1 MSADRLK
8 GSFNDGRTAA
18 RIDVTLQLEPGGL
31 RVSDE
36 AARDHAYWSYEGL
49 RHLDEVFEDEPL
61 RLYHENDRSA
71 RLTLTG
77 GQPVETLFALAPQ
90 LRIKRRRY
98 RPLRWTAMG
107 LASVAVLFVVLFFA
121 LPRFAGAVSQVIP
134 TSWEVALGEQSF
146 EQILEL
152 FAKLAD
158 DEAEKPRFCEGPKG
172 RAALDRLTANLAAA
186 SAAPYE
192 FRVAVLDLPVNNAFA
207 LPGGRIVVF
216 KGLIDFAESPDEVAG
231 VLAHE
236 IGHVTER
243 HGTERIVESLGLGL
257 FFGVMLGD
265 FGSSAV
271 ALVGETLVNLSYSR
285 DAETEADSVAV
296 GLLDEAGIAGGG
308 LASFF
313 KRLEESGPEMH
324 PALQLLSTHPASELR
339 AQRTAG
345 SAGGPAMSE
354 ADWTALQAICG
365 G

>member
-1 MSADRLK
+1 MSADHLR
-8 GSFNDGRTAA
+8 GSFNDGSTAA
-18 RIDVTLQLEPGGL
+18 RTDVTLILERGGL

-36 AARDHAYWSYEGL
+36 RGRGHAFWSYEGL
-49 RHLDEVFEDEPL
+49 RHLDEVFADQPL
-61 RLYHENDRSA
+61 RLYHENDQSA
-71 RLTLTG
+71 RLTLPA
-77 GQPVETLFALAPQ
+77 GQRFEALFALAPH
-90 LRIKRRRY
+90 LRIKRHRY
-98 RPLRWTAMG
+98 RPLRWAAMS
-107 LASVAVLFVVLFFA
+107 LASVAALFAVLFFA
-121 LPRFAGAVSQVIP
+121 LPRFAGAVSQVVPI
-134 TSWEVALGEQSF
+134 SWEVALGDQSF
-146 EQILEL
+146 EQIIEL
-152 FAKLAD
+152 FGTFAD
-158 DEAEKPRFCEGPKG
+158 EEGEKPRFCEGPKG

-186 SAAPYE
+186 AGAPYD

-207 LPGGRIVVF
+207 LPGGRIVIF

-236 IGHVTER
+236 IGHVVER
-243 HGTERIVESLGLGL
+243 HGTERIVQSLGLGF
-257 FFGVMLGD
+257 FFGIMLGD

-271 ALVGETLVNLSYSR
+271 ALAGETLVNLSYSR

-296 GLLDEAGIAGGG
+296 DLLGQAGVASGG

-324 PALQLLSTHPASELR
+324 PALQMLSSHPASELR

-354 ADWTALQAICG
+354 ADWTALRDICG